1 MSHASYTSHPLAT
14 SSSRSSSPSPSCCPT
29 ENSQREAPLLEPSGA
44 AGWVAVVLHGKP
56 EVKARHSVRMSRR
69 IARLAGL
76 CASESPLTRRTDECR
91 HEGRDP
97 ENTTPPITMR
107 SDHLALRNS
116 ALKNRGV
123 NATPSTMIFPAS
135 STSCHE
141 PKVTA
146 PLIVTL
152 PL

>member
-1 MSHASYTSHPLAT
+1 MGGGGVARETRSDGTAFGVHEPPYSPASRAMRERIPTDKAH
-14 SSSRSSSPSPSCCPT
+14 RRVPS
-29 ENSQREAPLLEPSGA
+29 
-44 AGWVAVVLHGKP
+44 
-56 EVKARHSVRMSRR
+56 
-69 IARLAGL
+69 
-76 CASESPLTRRTDECR
+76 
-91 HEGRDP
+91 EGRDP
-97 ENTTPPITMR
+97 ENTTQPITMR